1 MIRRIL
7 PIALAIASGESRAQS
22 VFNVGARIAPQFH
35 SYTVSGPSSLKISEF
50 AAPLFIAIPLAPS
63 LTIDV
68 GTSYARSNVEQ
79 TVSGK
84 TTTSSIS
91 GLTDTQVRGSYVF
104 ANDFIVLTAG
114 INIPTGQST
123 VAESQLVAASLI
135 GSDFLAFPISNMG
148 TGFGGTG
155 GIALARPVGEWNL
168 GVGVSVRRSAGYD
181 PFDASGVA
189 ETVYQPGNEYRA
201 RIGVDRAVGTGRA
214 MVGVTY
220 SAFGD
225 DRLSGSAYNTGDRY
239 LTQASYS
246 NTLGAG
252 ELTFGA
258 WDLFRTT
265 GTLADG
271 TTLDHENIADASM
284 AYRIA
289 FGAAA
294 IEPNVEGRTWA
305 QAGSSTSKLGTFGVR
320 SLIAVGGITVMPSV
334 GFSVGRLAAQ
344 DNGVNTTASLT
355 GFHGA
360 LAIRLR

>member
-7 PIALAIASGESRAQS
+7 PLALAIAPAESRAQS
-22 VFNVGARIAPQFH
+22 VFNVGVRIAPQFY
-35 SYTVSGPSSLKISEF
+35 SYSVRGPSSLKISEF
-50 AAPLFIAIPLAPS
+50 AAPLFVVIPLAPS

-68 GTSYARSNVEQ
+68 GTSYALSNVEQ

-91 GLTDTQVRGSYVF
+91 GLTDTQVRGSYAF

-239 LTQASYS
+239 LAQASYS

-252 ELTFGA
+252 
-258 WDLFRTT
+258 DLFRTT

-271 TTLDHENIADASM
+271 TTLDHENIANASL

-289 FGAAA
+289 FGAAV

-305 QAGSSTSKLGTFGVR
+305 QAGSSTSELRTLGLR

-344 DNGVNTTASLT
+344 DNGVNTTTSLT
-355 GFHGA
+355 GFHGT